1 MKMWLYGTYR
11 DPKRIK
17 RICELLKNAWSR
29 CPDQR
34 LGQFL
39 LNYVFGSIGRDSHI
53 YHKEDDLIES
63 LLEEYITKFDA
74 FEELSEAEKKEQR
87 ELYLKRMFKQDQ
99 KNINKLKD
107 D

>member
-1 MKMWLYGTYR
+1 MGLWSTYR

-17 RICELLKNAWSR
+17 RVCQLLENAWSR
-29 CPDQR
+29 YPDQR

-53 YHKEDDLIES
+53 YHKEDDLIQS
-63 LLEEYITKFDA
+63 LLEEYIKKFDA
-74 FEELSEAEKKEQR
+74 FEELPEAEKRKQR
-87 ELYLKRMFKQDQ
+87 ELYRER
-99 KNINKLKD
+99 ILKD

>member
-1 MKMWLYGTYR
+1 MWNTPR

-17 RICELLKNAWSR
+17 KVCELLENAWSR

-53 YHKEDDLIES
+53 YHKEDDLIQS
-63 LLEEYITKFDA
+63 LLEEYIKKFDA
-74 FEELSEAEKKEQR
+74 FEELPEVEKRKQR
-87 ELYLKRMFKQDQ
+87 ELYRER
-99 KNINKLKD
+99 ILKD

>member
-1 MKMWLYGTYR
+1 MWSTPR

-17 RICELLKNAWSR
+17 KICQLLENAWSR

-74 FEELSEAEKKEQR
+74 FANLSEAEKKEV
-87 ELYLKRMFKQDQ
+87 KK
-99 KNINKLKD
+99 
-107 D
+107 

>member
-1 MKMWLYGTYR
+1 MELWSEDR

-17 RICELLKNAWSR
+17 KICQLLENAWSR

-39 LNYVFGSIGRDSHI
+39 LNYIFGSIGRDSHI
-53 YHKEDDLIES
+53 FNKEDDLIES
-63 LLEEYITKFDA
+63 LLEEYIKKFDE

-87 ELYLKRMFKQDQ
+87 ELYRKRKAELK
-99 KNINKLKD
+99 IN
-107 D
+107 